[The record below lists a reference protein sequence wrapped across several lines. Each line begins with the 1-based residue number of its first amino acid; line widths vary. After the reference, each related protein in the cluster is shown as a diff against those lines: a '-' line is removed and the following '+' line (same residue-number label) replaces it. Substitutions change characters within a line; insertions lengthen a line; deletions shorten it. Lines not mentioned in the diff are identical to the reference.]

1 MTTIPE
7 DMKLTT
13 MIQIWLDEA
22 GWKDDIDIGIDPEAR
37 TARAI
42 TLYELDGNFYRVI
55 IEADEGRQQLGVYI
69 YGCIGIPAARYAEAC
84 KLVNGINCRIGTGR
98 IAAISDGPFQYRALV
113 DLDGKSTDTIAIDK
127 PFGGGRR
134 AFKDWSNGM
143 GQLIFGEKSADQIL
157 EELDKAHQ
165 PPGTGADTL
174 ICPGS
179 LVPS

>member
-13 MIQIWLDEA
+13 MIQNWLDEA
-22 GWKDDIDIGIDPEAR
+22 GWKDDIEIDPEAR
-37 TARAI
+37 TARVIA
-42 TLYELDGNFYRVI
+42 LDEIDGHFYRLF
-55 IEADEGRQQLGVYI
+55 IEADEGRQQLAVYM

-84 KLVNGINCRIGTGR
+84 KLVNRINCRIGRGR
-98 IAAISDGPFQYRALV
+98 IAAISDGPFQYKAVV
-113 DLDGKSTDTIAIDK
+113 DIAGECNATTAIDNM
-127 PFGGGRR
+127 FDGGRR
-134 AFKDWSNGM
+134 AFKDWANGM
-143 GQLIFGEKSADQIL
+143 GQLIFCGKSADQIL

-165 PPGTGADTL
+165 RPGTGADVL